1 MNEDQFNTL
10 TPEEERVIVHKGTE
24 RPYTG
29 EYDNFFLDGTYIC
42 RRCNTP
48 LYESKDKFHRGCG
61 WPSFDDEL
69 PGAVIKKVDA
79 DGRRTE
85 ILCAKCGGH
94 LGHVFTGERLT
105 EKNTRHCVNSLSMR
119 FIPRSKE

>member
-10 TPEEERVIVHKGTE
+10 TPEEERVIMHKGTE

-48 LYESKDKFHRGCG
+48 LYESKDKFHSGCG